1 MKAMFDPTQ
10 EWEDFY
16 PVNWLIGEG
25 GPPFS
30 PSCPLVADN
39 VTEEANTVSIHA
51 DTNIST
57 GEITWSISQ
66 LGYVLFKSTN
76 YGDIEHY
83 MTKYAAGISHVA
95 YESRLEQE

>member
-1 MKAMFDPTQ
+1 MGTCLWLSRSQGRHVAQRCHRRLQGGNVMKAMFDPTQ

-66 LGYVLFKSTN
+66 LGYVLFK
-76 YGDIEHY
+76 
-83 MTKYAAGISHVA
+83 
-95 YESRLEQE
+95 